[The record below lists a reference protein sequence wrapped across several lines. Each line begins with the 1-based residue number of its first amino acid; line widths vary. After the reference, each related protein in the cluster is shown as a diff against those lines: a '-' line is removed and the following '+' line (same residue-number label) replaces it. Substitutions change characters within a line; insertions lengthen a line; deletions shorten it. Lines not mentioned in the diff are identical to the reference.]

1 MSNTGTPPR
10 IRHYQSFTSP
20 GKIPSVNLKEPKLA
34 KFILSAEFDNRSG
47 SLIRHQI
54 PKKIPGSK
62 EYLSHLGELM
72 IPNNSEHSRKEDFSL
87 FILYKDLSGKYQL
100 FQDDYEE
107 TVVGED
113 LGFQHMS
120 LNEINTIF
128 ENKSHDDDI
137 LFFYTVTK
145 TIEDSTDDRGAKIRS
160 IAVGTPIPNFVVF
173 KHLLTI
179 TIQNFIMDN
188 QLSHLISLFNT
199 INGIDITL
207 WRNFGQ
213 QHSRLQQLL
222 SLNFDLS
229 SQLIFPKLKQL
240 LLSNDI
246 QTDGIRYKSGSL
258 QYYSTHIIEDPTD
271 RILSRIPINMSL
283 TSPQLTVQSDL
294 NLTFSI
300 LQFLH
305 KLADKINSTEYKNFN
320 IVIYSES
327 NTDQLCQFVLSLS
340 NFFNGFNKAYFNND
354 KILYFPLIDLYNF
367 DTLIKYDS
375 KFHNTKIVGTNNII
389 IKENIEFYDFWYDL
403 STEELI
409 MNDQKLEIF
418 DVTISKTQDFMD
430 LTKALLNGHHDF
442 NTTLVTM
449 QRFNLWEIIK
459 ILKRDDSES
468 EVNLK
473 DYYLKRNKNLILF
486 DWFFEFKIIRL
497 IDTLSQFFIEIS
509 KDEFDVD
516 LICEYLDYM
525 IQFLIGNVKGH
536 LETFIHTV
544 EIFPIGVKKMYDL
557 IYFGDDNEEQKSGF
571 NFLFKG
577 ILFDDIKLQSK
588 VLRLYKLLSNSDLS
602 LIIDKKLNVTLMIS
616 LEEFASGVKNGTT

>member
-20 GKIPSVNLKEPKLA
+20 GKLPSISLKEPKLA

-47 SLIRHQI
+47 SIIRHQI

-72 IPNNSEHSRKEDFSL
+72 IPNNSEHSNKEDFSI
-87 FILYKDLSGKYQL
+87 FILYKDPSGKYEL

-160 IAVGTPIPNFVVF
+160 ISIGTPIPNFVIF

-179 TIQNFIMDN
+179 TIQNYIMDN

-199 INGIDITL
+199 INGIDISL
-207 WRNFGQ
+207 WRNFG
-213 QHSRLQQLL
+213 HHNSKLQQLL

-240 LLSNDI
+240 VLGHEF
-246 QTDGIRYKSGSL
+246 QTDRVRYKSGSL
-258 QYYSTHIIEDPTD
+258 QYYSTHIIEDPAD
-271 RILSRIPINMSL
+271 RILTRIPINLSL
-283 TSPQLTVQSDL
+283 TSPQYTIQSDL
-294 NLTFSI
+294 NLTASI
-300 LQFLH
+300 LTFLH
-305 KLADKINSTEYKNFN
+305 KLAQKLNSTEYKNFN
-320 IVIYSES
+320 IVIYSET
-327 NTDQLCQFVLSLS
+327 NTDKLCQFVLSLS
-340 NFFNGFNKAYFNND
+340 NFFNGFNRAYFHND
-354 KILYFPLIDLYNF
+354 KILYFPLVDLYNLE
-367 DTLIKYDS
+367 TLITYDG
-375 KFHNTKIVGTNNII
+375 KFHNTKIIGTNNII
-389 IKENIEFYDFWYDL
+389 IKENHELYDFWYDL
-403 STEELI
+403 SSEELFT
-409 MNDQKLEIF
+409 NDEKLEIF
-418 DVTISKTQDFMD
+418 DVSISKTQDFMD
-430 LTKALLNGHHDF
+430 LTQALLNGHHDF
-442 NTTLVTM
+442 NTALVTM

-459 ILKRDDSES
+459 ILKRDDSEN

-509 KDEFDVD
+509 KDEFSID
-516 LICEYLDYM
+516 LVLTHLDFL
-525 IQFLIGNVKGH
+525 IQFLIGKVKGH
-536 LETFIHTV
+536 LEIFIHTV
-544 EIFPIGVKKMYDL
+544 EIFPIGVKKMEDL

-577 ILFDDIKLQSK
+577 ILFNDVELQGK
-588 VLRLYKLLSNSDLS
+588 VFKLYKLLSDSDLF
-602 LIIDKKLNVTLMIS
+602 LIIDKKLNITLMIA
-616 LEEFASGVKNGTT
+616 LEEFASNLRNGS